1 MSRGAS
7 PRSRSATPRRSIRS
21 ASLRKDCFSHSSRSL
36 LDIESLNNR
45 EIDALLKE
53 AGRFSSVSPK
63 EAPLMRRHIALLFY
77 ESSTRTRCSFELAAK
92 SLGASTT
99 LVSATASSIEK
110 GESLIDTGATLA
122 AMGAECIVI
131 RHPSS
136 GAPHVLARHLN
147 VPVINAGDGMHEHP
161 SQALLDCY
169 TILQHRRSL
178 LGLRVLLVGDIF
190 HSRVA
195 RSDALL
201 ATRLG
206 ARVTFCG
213 PPALLPDIAETLAPG
228 VRLTRDFDAAL
239 PEADVVMM
247 LRVQKERLAG
257 LQLSVDE
264 YVRSYQ
270 LTSERLALAPANCL
284 VMHPGPMVRGMEL
297 TSEVAD
303 GARSLVLEQ
312 VRNGVAVRR
321 AILLRALGGRG

>member
-1 MSRGAS
+1 MSPGAVARLHS
-7 PRSRSATPRRSIRS
+7 SRFRTSIRS
-21 ASLRKDCFSHSSRSL
+21 ASLRKGEFSHVSRSL
-36 LDIESLNNR
+36 LDVESLSTGD
-45 EIDALLKE
+45 IQSLLKD
-53 AGRFSSVSPK
+53 AARLAHVRPK
-63 EAPLMRRHIALLFY
+63 QAPLARRHVALLFY

-99 LVSATASSIEK
+99 LVSAGASSIEK
-110 GESLIDTGATLA
+110 GESLVDTGMTLA

-136 GAPHVLARHLN
+136 GAPHVLARHLKIPI
-147 VPVINAGDGMHEHP
+147 VNAGDGMHEHP
-161 SQALLDCY
+161 SQALLDCH

-178 LGLRVLLVGDIF
+178 RDLRLLLVGDIF

-195 RSDALL
+195 RSNALL
-201 ATRLG
+201 LSRLG
-206 ARVTFCG
+206 AQVTFCG
-213 PPALLPDIAETLAPG
+213 PPALLPEVADTIAAN
-228 VRLTRDFDAAL
+228 VRVTRNLDAAL
-239 PEADVVMM
+239 PNADVIMM

-264 YVRSYQ
+264 YVRDFQ
-270 LTSERLALAPANCL
+270 LTSERLALAPNDAL

-312 VRNGVAVRR
+312 VHNGVAVRR
-321 AILLRALGGRG
+321 AILLRALGGRK

>member
-7 PRSRSATPRRSIRS
+7 PPTRVSTFRRSIRS
-21 ASLRKDCFSHSSRSL
+21 ASLRKERFSHLSRSL
-36 LDIESLNNR
+36 LDIESLS
-45 EIDALLKE
+45 DADIQSLLKD
-53 AGRFSSVSPK
+53 AHRLTKVSPR
-63 EAPLMRRHIALLFY
+63 EAPLMRRHVALLFY
-77 ESSTRTRCSFELAAK
+77 EASTRTRCSFELAAK

-99 LVSATASSIEK
+99 LVSTAASSIEK
-110 GESLIDTGATLA
+110 GESLVDTGMTLA

-136 GAPHVLARHLN
+136 GAPHVLARHLKIPI
-147 VPVINAGDGMHEHP
+147 VNAGDGMHEHP
-161 SQALLDCY
+161 SQALLDCF

-178 LGLRVLLVGDIF
+178 EGLRLLLVGDIY

-201 ATRLG
+201 LTRLG

-213 PPALLPDIAETLAPG
+213 PCALLPEVAHTIAPG
-228 VRLTRDFDAAL
+228 IRITRDFDSAL
-239 PEADVVMM
+239 PEADVIMM
-247 LRVQKERLAG
+247 LRVQKERLSG
-257 LQLSVDE
+257 LQLSVDD
-264 YVRSYQ
+264 YVRDYQ
-270 LTSERLALAPANCL
+270 LTSERLMLAPHNTL

-303 GARSLVLEQ
+303 SARSLVLEQ

-321 AILLRALGGRG
+321 AILVRALGGRA

>member
-1 MSRGAS
+1 MRRGAI
-7 PRSRSATPRRSIRS
+7 PRSSSSTLGRSIRS
-21 ASLRKDCFSHSSRSL
+21 ASLRKFSHSSRSL
-36 LDIESLNNR
+36 LDVESLS
-45 EIDALLKE
+45 DADIYSLLKE
-53 AGRFSSVSPK
+53 AGRFTRVPSNN
-63 EAPLMRRHIALLFY
+63 APLKGRHIALLFY
-77 ESSTRTRCSFELAAK
+77 EASTRTRCSFELAAK

-99 LVSATASSIEK
+99 LVSTAASSIEK

-136 GAPHVLARHLN
+136 GAPHVLARHLHIPI
-147 VPVINAGDGMHEHP
+147 VNAGDGMHEHP

-169 TILQHRRSL
+169 TILQHRPSL
-178 LGLRVLLVGDIF
+178 RGLRLLLVGDIY

-195 RSDALL
+195 RSNALL
-201 ATRLG
+201 LSRLG
-206 ARVTFCG
+206 GKVTFCG
-213 PPALLPDIAETLAPG
+213 PPALLPDVAQTIASG
-228 VRLTRDFDAAL
+228 VRIARDFDAAL
-239 PEADVVMM
+239 PEADVIMM

-257 LQLSVDE
+257 LQLSADE

-270 LTSERLALAPANCL
+270 LTSGRLALASRNAL

-312 VRNGVAVRR
+312 VKNGVAVRR
-321 AILLRALGGRG
+321 AILLRALRGRS